1 MNPDQPLEHIE
12 WDEMPQGFLDEIRE
26 KLWTYTVSVFAVE
39 DRRPRYVGTATCVAA
54 GGASHLLTA
63 AHVWQA
69 VRGESLA
76 LSLES
81 ERLLVEVPKKIIE
94 PRLLADGVGSEWG
107 PDLALLRLPDLY
119 ARDIGGMKA
128 FYNLDRRRPDSLQGP
143 PRHDVGLW
151 AVIGAPGEQS
161 TFDAHEAV
169 LRTKVFAS
177 GVVVPSDR
185 GDWDY
190 LDLSFDHAGR
200 PHLPESYGGLSGSG
214 LWQMPVNKSAST
226 GQVSWDG
233 TARLEGVAFYQTAK
247 HRGFIRC
254 HGRKSI
260 YVHALGLVQARASNM
275 DE

>member
-1 MNPDQPLEHIE
+1 MNPDQPSAHIR
-12 WDEMPQGFLDEIRE
+12 WDEMPQDLFDQIRE
-26 KLWTYTVSVFAVE
+26 KLWLYTVSVFAVE

-54 GGASHLLTA
+54 GGACHLLTA

-69 VRGESLA
+69 VRGDSFA

-81 ERLLVEVPKKIIE
+81 ERLLVEIPRRIIE

-119 ARDIGGMKA
+119 ARDIGLTKV
-128 FYNLDRRRPDSLQGP
+128 FYNLDLRRAESVQGP
-143 PRHDVGLW
+143 PRNDVGLW

-161 TFDAHEAV
+161 TFGPHEAV
-169 LRTKVFAS
+169 LRTTVFAS
-177 GVVVPSDR
+177 GVVTASER

-190 LDLSFDHAGR
+190 LDLSFDHQGR
-200 PHLPESYGGLSGSG
+200 PELPESYGGLSGSG
-214 LWQMPVNKSAST
+214 LWQMLVNKSAST

-233 TARLEGVAFYQTAK
+233 AARLEGVAFYQTAK

-260 YVHALGLVQARASNM
+260 YVHALGS
-275 DE
+275 